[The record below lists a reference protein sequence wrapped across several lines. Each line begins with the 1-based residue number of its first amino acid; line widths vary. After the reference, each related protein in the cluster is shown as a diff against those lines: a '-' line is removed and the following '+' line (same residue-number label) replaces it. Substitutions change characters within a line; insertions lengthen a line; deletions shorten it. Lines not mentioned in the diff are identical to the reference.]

1 MLSTLE
7 TARSVYT
14 STVGRVAEVGMTSV
28 GEFVGCGEG
37 GGIDEDD
44 TAEGSCAIAYGFG
57 TLDDLDL
64 TCTRVVYFGSVVGTP
79 ALALEADTIADEED
93 TATMHPLDH
102 GLGDRRT
109 ALDGAD
115 TRQGFQQTRDGL
127 LTLRLQVGGA

>member
-1 MLSTLE
+1 MLSALE

-28 GEFVGCGEG
+28 GEFVGCGERR
-37 GGIDEDD
+37 GIDEDD

-57 TLDDLDL
+57 ALDDLDL
-64 TCTRVVYFGSVVGTP
+64 TCTRVVYFGSMVGAP

-93 TATMHPLDH
+93 TATVHPLDH

-109 ALDGAD
+109 ALDRAD
-115 TRQGFQQTRDGL
+115 TR
-127 LTLRLQVGGA
+127 